1 MVVVDPLAFWLL
13 CVYSYLFSFLVRVA
27 ANADKNKMAPT
38 VIATVFAPALLRF
51 VRNRVSLH
59 TVVAPPL
66 AVLTFP
72 PPHSHPVITRR
83 ADQDPIAAM
92 ADTPKINSIVVVLI
106 QEFEYVFRVR
116 LISSCLSIYLFIKIY
131 YINY

>member
-1 MVVVDPLAFWLL
+1 MRQH
-13 CVYSYLFSFLVRVA
+13 SYLFSFLVRVA

-66 AVLTFP
+66 AVLTL

-116 LISSCLSIYLFIKIY
+116 LLFHIFYLYIKIS
-131 YINY
+131 